1 MGYSTA
7 VLTRFMQPQFSG
19 ELKGLDNEYVFVAH
33 TGDYVQG
40 AVLQLAIAVNAA
52 THQIERARFKLY
64 GCGAC
69 IALADMACE
78 HLQGL
83 NYEQALQFKAQDIAT
98 ELELPMV
105 KMHCAWL
112 FTDAWT
118 HIMASW
124 QNVISH

>member
-7 VLTRFMQPQFSG
+7 VLTRFMQPRFAG
-19 ELKGLDNEYVFVAH
+19 ELTAVNTERVLVATAGNYTQGAALQLFVAIDSA
-33 TGDYVQG
+33 TQ
-40 AVLQLAIAVNAA
+40 AVE
-52 THQIERARFKLY
+52 QIKFKLY

-83 NYEQALQFKAQDIAT
+83 TYQQALLFKVQDIAT
-98 ELELPMV
+98 QLELPQV

-118 HIMASW
+118 QIMASW
-124 QNVISH
+124 QDVISH